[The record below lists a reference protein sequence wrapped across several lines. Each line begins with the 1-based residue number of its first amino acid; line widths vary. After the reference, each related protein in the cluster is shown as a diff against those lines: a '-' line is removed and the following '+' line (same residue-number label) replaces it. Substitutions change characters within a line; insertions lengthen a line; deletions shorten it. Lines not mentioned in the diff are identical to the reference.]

1 MSIETFNGVLFGTP
15 NELID
20 DKELYH
26 EELDL
31 FPAILL
37 SNEAVAILIKENHS
51 NLQKI
56 LPREIR
62 KLDLKDDFK
71 RKWHHP
77 RFCYVD
83 SQNMFEC
90 TGKTF
95 FGLI

>member
-1 MSIETFNGVLFGTP
+1 MSIETFSGVLFGTP

-62 KLDLKDDFK
+62 KLDLKDDLNASGITLDFVMWIH
-71 RKWHHP
+71 RICLNAPERH
-77 RFCYVD
+77 
-83 SQNMFEC
+83 SSA
-90 TGKTF
+90 
-95 FGLI
+95 